1 MKTNN
6 RIIIPVASGKGGV
19 GKSIFCS
26 NLAIA
31 IAQLG
36 HKTVTIDLDLGG
48 SNLHTYLGLSNQYS
62 GIGDYLKAKNVKF
75 KDLLVQTSI
84 PDLSFIPGEGR
95 TPFLAN
101 IPFEQRLDLIHNIQ
115 QLSAEYIIL
124 DLGAGT
130 TFNTLNFFGISHQ
143 AILVTTFET
152 PALMNFLM
160 FLKNFIFR
168 VISSIVRHDRPIFKM
183 VISEFRQGQQD
194 SPLTVKKLLEK
205 IHEKN
210 PELAAR
216 AQKAIAYY
224 HPRIIFNMGDH
235 PDDLKMTNKIDST
248 IRQTLSIEVDYFGYI
263 FFDQQVR
270 KANRQKE
277 PLLLTIPKSPFTIGI
292 KDIARRIVKI
302 WNKDINKSG
311 ERLYEATQKRYKQ
324 LQYL

>member
-1 MKTNN
+1 MKKD

-19 GKSIFCS
+19 GKSVFSS

-36 HKTVTIDLDLGG
+36 HKTLAIDLDLGG
-48 SNLHTYLGLSNQYS
+48 SNLHTYLGLSNKYN

-75 KDLLVQTSI
+75 KDLIVETDI
-84 PDLSFIPGEGR
+84 PNLSFIPGEGR

-101 IPFEQRLDLIHNIQ
+101 IPFEQRLDVIQNIQ
-115 QLSAEYIIL
+115 QVTAEYILL

-143 AILVTTFET
+143 GILVTTFET

-160 FLKNFIFR
+160 FLKNFLYR
-168 VISSIVRHDRPIFKM
+168 VISSIVRHDRQVFKM
-183 VISEFRQGQQD
+183 VVNTFRTNQPED
-194 SPLTVKKLLEK
+194 PLTVRSLLEM
-205 IHEKN
+205 IHEKS
-210 PELAAR
+210 PELASR
-216 AQKAIAYY
+216 AKKAINYY

-248 IRQTLSIEVDYFGYI
+248 LRQTLSLQVDYFGYI
-263 FFDQQVR
+263 FYDPQIRQ
-270 KANRQKE
+270 AGRQKE
-277 PLLLTIPKSPFTIGI
+277 PLLITIPKSPFAIGV

-302 WNKDINKSG
+302 WDKDINKSG

-324 LQYL
+324 FKLN